1 MEKEVGGFCM
11 RMPWAGILQEIIKVT
26 LFFAAG
32 AALLVVLLQ
41 FE

>member
-1 MEKEVGGFCM
+1 M
-11 RMPWAGILQEIIKVT
+11 RISWAGIFHEIIKVS

>member
-1 MEKEVGGFCM
+1 M
-11 RMPWAGILQEIIKVT
+11 RISWVGILQEIVKVS